1 MANEF
6 ERQARLLIKEAWR
19 HKLQLSLAFLAL
31 SFLAIAAGVYWPK
44 VYTTSTTVS
53 VEDKSMID
61 PLLEGRAVRADVYM
75 NAQQALKGRTLLR
88 KVAKER
94 GLIDA
99 ETSPERVRQ
108 EIEALKE
115 RIEVKRAG
123 QRENLVEIIYSG
135 RDPDS
140 AHATARSLAEVFIG
154 ELQAAKSQESES
166 AYKFIDAQVQKYKQK
181 LKNLKQQM
189 RKLEEKNPR
198 AQPDS
203 EQEVSDRVRELRAQI
218 DDLERDIQATEI
230 REKTLESQ
238 LSGEAEIAQL
248 TTAMDK
254 RRQRIAELE
263 DQLAELRL
271 RYHET
276 YPDIQRIKQQLS
288 ELRSSV
294 RQGNGDQAAGSG
306 ASDGSGQGA
315 TTSGGEPQAGGNTS
329 TGEAQA
335 GGNKRADSRLRQN
348 PVYQEL
354 QAELYNVRSELKLK
368 RTRKAD
374 LQAKLNRAVEREGEV
389 REVQAKYEKLERD
402 YNVTQDIYQDL
413 LARRENA
420 QVSVNLDNSQ
430 QASTKVTEPAFRPRT
445 PSGPGVMHFAIGG
458 LVLGAGLPLG
468 LLFGLLM
475 IDPRV
480 RSAERLSE
488 ETGLPVLETIPHIAD
503 QRERRRAAWATFMT
517 VVLILLTLAGGA
529 AAIAA
534 GFLGYL

>member
-1 MANEF
+1 
-6 ERQARLLIKEAWR
+6 
-19 HKLQLSLAFLAL
+19 
-31 SFLAIAAGVYWPK
+31 
-44 VYTTSTTVS
+44 
-53 VEDKSMID
+53 MID

-75 NAQQALKGRTLLR
+75 NAQQALKSQTLLR
-88 KVAKER
+88 QVAEER

-99 ETSPERVRQ
+99 ETSPKRARQ

-123 QRENLVEIIYSG
+123 RRENLVEIIYSG
-135 RDPDS
+135 RDPGS
-140 AHATARSLAEVFIG
+140 AHATARLLAEVFIG
-154 ELQAAKSQESES
+154 EMRAAKSHESES
-166 AYKFIDAQVQKYKQK
+166 AYQFIDAQVQKYKKK

-189 RKLEEKNPR
+189 RELEEKNPR
-198 AQPDS
+198 AQPNS

-218 DDLERDIQATEI
+218 DELERDIQATQI

-263 DQLAELRL
+263 DKLAELRL

-294 RQGNGDQAAGSG
+294 RQGEGDQAAGSG

-315 TTSGGEPQAGGNTS
+315 TPGGEPQAGSN
-329 TGEAQA
+329 Q
-335 GGNKRADSRLRQN
+335 RADSRLRQN

-389 REVQAKYEKLERD
+389 REVQAKYEKLKRD

-413 LARRENA
+413 LGRRENA
-420 QVSVNLDNSQ
+420 RVSVNLDSSQ

-488 ETGLPVLETIPHIAD
+488 ETGLAVLETIPHIAD

-517 VVLILLTLAGGA
+517 AVLILLTLAGGA